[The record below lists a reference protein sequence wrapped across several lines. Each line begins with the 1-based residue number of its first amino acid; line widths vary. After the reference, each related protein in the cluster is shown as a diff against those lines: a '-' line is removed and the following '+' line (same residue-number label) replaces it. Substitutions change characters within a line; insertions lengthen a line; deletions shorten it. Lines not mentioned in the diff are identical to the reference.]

1 MDTLRLKNLGDNPIN
16 EEIYLILEE
25 ADIESLGEVAKFLNE
40 SGRASMTV
48 CPRCFVDDFVHVEG
62 CLLNRFNMED

>member
-1 MDTLRLKNLGDNPIN
+1 MDRLRLKKLGDNPIN

-40 SGRASMTV
+40 SGKPSMTV
-48 CPRCFVDDFVHVEG
+48 CPVCKVDDFIHVEG
-62 CLLNRFNMED
+62 CSLNRFND